1 MSGTGERSRGRI
13 LLVDDDATLLRG
25 HQRVLERAGYEVVTA
40 LDGNAALVALK
51 ANPVDAV
58 VSDITM
64 PEMDGVTLLGAIRAR
79 DLDLPVILITGQP
92 SLDTAIEAVR
102 HGALRY
108 LVKPVPVES
117 LVRETQRAVNLYR
130 WAQLRRTA
138 HVQLGGDPL
147 QAGDRAG
154 IHARFESALATLWTA
169 FQPIVSCAER
179 RVVAYEALLRT
190 EEASLPNPGAV
201 IAAADRLDRADDLGR
216 AVRAHVASALDA
228 APHGIPTFVNLVVRD
243 LLDPSLYAP
252 DAPLTRH
259 ARRVVLEITERESLD
274 ALPDVKERVAR
285 LRALG
290 YRIAIDDLG
299 AGYSSLTSFAQLE
312 PEVVKLDMAL
322 VRGVEASPVKQRLV
336 ASFANLSRDLDV
348 MLVCEGVETLAEYG
362 TLRSLGC
369 DLFQGYLFARP
380 GMPFPEI
387 TWPEAPTGDRG

>member
-1 MSGTGERSRGRI
+1 MSANAEASKGRV

-25 HQRVLERAGYEVVTA
+25 HARVLERAGYEVVTA
-40 LDGNAALVALK
+40 LDGAAALAALTDH
-51 ANPVDAV
+51 PVDAV
-58 VSDITM
+58 VSDISM
-64 PEMDGVTLLGAIRAR
+64 PGMDGLTLLRAIRAR

-92 SLDTAIEAVR
+92 ALDTAIEAIR

-108 LVKPVPVES
+108 LIKPAPVDS

-130 WAQLRRTA
+130 WAKLRRTA

-179 RVVAYEALLRT
+179 RVAAYEALLRT
-190 EEASLPNPGAV
+190 GEASLPHPGAV
-201 IAAADRLDRADDLGR
+201 LEAADRLDRADDLGR
-216 AVRAHVASALDA
+216 AVRAHVAAALDVA
-228 APHGIPTFVNLVVRD
+228 AHDTPVFVNLQVRD
-243 LLDPSLYAP
+243 LLDPTLYAP
-252 DAPLTRH
+252 DAPLNRH

-322 VRGVEASPVKQRLV
+322 VRGVEQSPVKQRLV
-336 ASFANLSRDLDV
+336 ASFVTLGRDLGL
-348 MLVCEGVETLAEYG
+348 MLVCEGVETLAEYDA
-362 TLRSLGC
+362 LRALGC
-369 DLFQGYLFARP
+369 DVFQGYLFARP
-380 GMPFPEI
+380 GKPFPEV
-387 TWPEAPTGDRG
+387 TWPA